1 MKERKYLKN
10 DHFNRSIEDYD
21 EPQFR
26 YFFTLWVL
34 FLFQIIISNMDL
46 KEVYGV
52 YGKPHR
58 MFIQAMLTRGIIAS
72 GELKKL
78 FELIMKRCGG

>member
-1 MKERKYLKN
+1 
-10 DHFNRSIEDYD
+10 
-21 EPQFR
+21 
-26 YFFTLWVL
+26 
-34 FLFQIIISNMDL
+34 MDL

-78 FELIMKRCGG
+78 FELIMKRCGVKVPDAKETTLAYKEFYLAINSKIEGKCGL